1 MRAHAVRVRAP
12 DAPDRDCVYPST
24 HPTRSFLRPL
34 LWLSAPGSAR
44 CDRNQGAV
52 LRPHWKGRSG
62 SRRTLGPNAGDV
74 RLAYV
79 ATARKPEA
87 RAGAGARQASSHGK
101 EPSNPGT
108 PAPTVFRG
116 CRGACSPQRA
126 CWGAAV
132 ALRARAGLDSR
143 GTCWGPEA
151 ASRLQKI
158 TEPCGQ
164 RTTLIGTNGSS
175 VAFQKQEIATL
186 DKFYL
191 YHTPEILRSRGSK
204 LPAPNERFHFPEI
217 WEIFLFE
224 NSIFRGPGL
233 SAPAIAGARV
243 AYADETRSIR
253 QNRVQGGF

>member
-101 EPSNPGT
+101 ASQAILARQRRLFSAAAGAHAARSG
-108 PAPTVFRG
+108 PA
-116 CRGACSPQRA
+116 GARLLRCERA
-126 CWGAAV
+126 LVWTAAAPAG
-132 ALRARAGLDSR
+132 ALRR
-143 GTCWGPEA
+143 PA
-151 ASRLQKI
+151 ASRRSRR
-158 TEPCGQ
+158 Q
-164 RTTLIGTNGSS
+164 RTTQRAPS
-175 VAFQKQEIATL
+175 
-186 DKFYL
+186 YL
-191 YHTPEILRSRGSK
+191 STIPYR
-204 LPAPNERFHFPEI
+204 
-217 WEIFLFE
+217 
-224 NSIFRGPGL
+224 
-233 SAPAIAGARV
+233 
-243 AYADETRSIR
+243 DM
-253 QNRVQGGF
+253 